1 MGTSRNI
8 GELFSVKEKDLG
20 LFFGEEDK
28 KSENNV
34 FDTSLFEYLTSV
46 KLMRIVFLK
55 YVFCFYFVDLFPKM
69 S

>member
-34 FDTSLFEYLTSV
+34 FTPLLFESLNLV
-46 KLMRIVFLK
+46 KLMRI
-55 YVFCFYFVDLFPKM
+55 LF
-69 S
+69 